1 MDSPVRDADWSA
13 EYSVGFI
20 PVGDISIEYLR
31 DPVDRGQSTDAT
43 PLTELLIF
51 YTLLHLYN
59 GCAARSASSWIFCN
73 TVWNNIIVEELT
85 RRCGDFS
92 VCQTMSGAALV
103 DDRSGV
109 TFDVELCIPW
119 DAPEAVVD
127 INSAEVVTLGS
138 FPDKVGLFGRRRDA
152 AVSRILQGRPV
163 SGPRCTWA
171 GPEFPRRHNS
181 GYGRRARTDGDA
193 SRHDALT

>member
-1 MDSPVRDADWSA
+1 MCGH
-13 EYSVGFI
+13 SVGLI
-20 PVGDISIEYLR
+20 PVGDIRIDYLR

-43 PLTELLIF
+43 PLTELLVL

-59 GCAARSASSWIFCN
+59 YCAAGSALSWTFCD
-73 TVWNNIIVEELT
+73 TVWKNLSVEELSL
-85 RRCGDFS
+85 RCSVFP
-92 VCQTMSGAALV
+92 VCQMMEGAALV

-138 FPDKVGLFGRRRDA
+138 LPDKVGLFGR
-152 AVSRILQGRPV
+152 
-163 SGPRCTWA
+163 
-171 GPEFPRRHNS
+171 
-181 GYGRRARTDGDA
+181 
-193 SRHDALT
+193 